1 MMVGTRKEW
10 GVIVV
15 RTDRR
20 MTIENIQEKK

>member
-10 GVIVV
+10 GVMVV